1 MCIVYMVYMK
11 QKYYLGSEMEE
22 VNLLLKFLKNKRFFP
37 QLSKDD
43 KGFELTL

>member
-22 VNLLLKFLKNKRFFP
+22 VNLLLDFGKRNGSFP
-37 QLSKDD
+37 SS
-43 KGFELTL
+43 